1 MPVGRRMHRNNGR
14 NTQSPCRMVSGR
26 RNADDSIQT
35 VNQGNGVLV
44 IVRLGSPWEVM
55 NREALGVPFFV
66 FQRDEVC
73 IDRLK
78 DWSPILKLDVPAEPS
93 MRPWRSSSP
102 CNPDLRTLADRSQ
115 QGRPLEAFSRVRDEV
130 RGAGEVLL

>member
-1 MPVGRRMHRNNGR
+1 MHRNNGR
-14 NTQSPCRMVSGR
+14 NTQSPCRMVSSR
-26 RNADDSIQT
+26 RDTDDSIQT
-35 VNQGNGVLV
+35 VNQGDGVLIV
-44 IVRLGSPWEVM
+44 ICLGSPWEVM

-73 IDRLK
+73 INGLEDG
-78 DWSPILKLDVPAEPS
+78 PPVLKLDVPAEPA

-102 CNPDLRTLADRSQ
+102 RNPDLRTLADRPQ
-115 QGRPLEAFSRVRDEV
+115 QGRPLEAFSRVRDKV